1 MPKHAGTHHR
11 NESNYYGNAKGYT
24 FDGGH
29 VLNASNLW
37 VSGVKKSSGGK
48 MAKIKSPKSGGKKIT
63 G

>member
-1 MPKHAGTHHR
+1 MPKDTGKYHR
-11 NESNYYGNAKGYT
+11 NESNYYGKPKGYN

-48 MAKIKSPKSGGKKIT
+48 MASIKSPKSGGKKI
-63 G
+63 